1 MDTKIFA
8 EGLAKIGEGVITIA
22 ASFAATPAQTQKL
35 LNRCVSHLAVEQ
47 EADNLAAASE
57 LADKTIAL
65 VERVERAEE
74 TASRRKAKK
83 AEAPKPES
91 KPEPQTALEFETPEP
106 EAPKTLPGIN
116 YEAVRNQA
124 KLDVVKLAMKNRE
137 AAQEINDRFGC
148 RVSEV
153 EDGRLVEMHTA
164 IVTALNAALKGA

>member
-35 LNRCVSHLAVEQ
+35 LNRCVSHVAGRQ

-65 VERVERAEE
+65 VERAERAEE

-83 AEAPKPES
+83 AEAPKPE
-91 KPEPQTALEFETPEP
+91 PEPQTALEFETPEI
-106 EAPKTLPGIN
+106 ETPKTLPGVN

-124 KLDVVKLAMKNRE
+124 KLDVVGLAMKNRE
-137 AAQEINDRFGC
+137 AAQAINDRFGC

>member
-35 LNRCVSHLAVEQ
+35 LNRCVSHVAGQQ

-57 LADKTIAL
+57 IADKTVTL
-65 VERVERAEE
+65 VEQADVEDTR
-74 TASRRKAKK
+74 RRKAKK
-83 AEAPKPES
+83 AEAPKPEQ

-106 EAPKTLPGIN
+106 EAPKALPGIN

-124 KLDVVKLAMKNRE
+124 KLDVVRLAMKNRE